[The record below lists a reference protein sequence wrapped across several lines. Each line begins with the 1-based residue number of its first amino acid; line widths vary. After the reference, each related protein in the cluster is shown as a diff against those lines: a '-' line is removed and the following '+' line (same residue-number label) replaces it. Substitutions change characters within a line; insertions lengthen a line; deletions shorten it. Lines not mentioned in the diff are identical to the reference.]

1 MNSFIEKKI
10 KNKNF
15 HEIFMYGIFGVGTT
29 IVNILIYQVFL
40 WFQVDYKLSN
50 LIALIGAKL
59 FAYVV
64 NKNFVF
70 KSKCSNFKELFK
82 EFIRFTLARGVTG
95 LIDYFGLIFAVEILN
110 LSEVYSKYVLQFI
123 VIVLN
128 YVLGKKAVFIKK

>member
-1 MNSFIEKKI
+1 MNFLIKKI
-10 KNKNF
+10 KNKNSQELF
-15 HEIFMYGIFGVGTT
+15 IYGIFGIATT
-29 IVNILIYQVFL
+29 LVNIIIYQVFL
-40 WFQVDYKLSN
+40 KCQVDYRISN
-50 LIALIGAKL
+50 LIALIGTKL

-82 EFIRFTLARGVTG
+82 EFIRFTLARGATG

-110 LSEVYSKYVLQFI
+110 LSEFYSKYVLQFI